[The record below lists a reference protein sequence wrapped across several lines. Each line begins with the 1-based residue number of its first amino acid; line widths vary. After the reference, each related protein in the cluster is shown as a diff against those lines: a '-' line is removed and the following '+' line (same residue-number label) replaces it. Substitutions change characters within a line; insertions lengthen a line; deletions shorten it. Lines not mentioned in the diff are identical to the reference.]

1 MSLIRRFNDKK
12 KVLGMVF
19 NKNGVDYTKIL
30 CVKPFDYESNTQGN
44 E

>member
-12 KVLGMVF
+12 STWYG
-19 NKNGVDYTKIL
+19 KNGVDYTKIL
-30 CVKPFDYESNTQGN
+30 CVKLFDYESNTQGN